1 MRSPFKDI
9 SKKKEKLKKAEK
21 DASSGYALRSH
32 SNSPDALSLKP
43 SSSITE
49 TNFIT
54 TSTQSSPV
62 PALQT
67 CLSCQSA
74 DTNRKSNL
82 VEVVKVFTS
91 KLEDFKI
98 LSSNLIDSTKNFDQ
112 AVKDIKNFIVNY
124 DSNNMDNF
132 MSTFHEDIESVK
144 GNLADLNNYIV
155 KLDDIEDIFTRV
167 EDSLARSTEFD
178 VKIQSEL
185 TKIDEMEKFIHA
197 KLDHIDSITYSHSK
211 DTDNTLLQKITNLEQ
226 LCIELNEKVD
236 NSNRYSQH
244 RNPQLEEL
252 EELINAEFNSLK
264 SPSSTDS
271 SRILSRIS
279 KVEEICND
287 LNIKMDSFT
296 NHHPPTMTFDTPHM
310 TPITRQ
316 EVINNDMPYTQH
328 NKRHQAP
335 NHDNPQGYTTL
346 EAHASPRDCLILGDS
361 NSKYININTNHIR
374 TKRIPTYRIEDI
386 NPEDCVGY
394 SRIWIHV
401 GINDLKTRNCRG
413 PADIHTYHSLLLH
426 KLHQIRLVCPNS
438 KLIVSPI
445 LPTGVPAL
453 NERARLFTN
462 LLYRGP
468 QWFELLDFRV
478 FCGNDDSLIQR
489 YRCYGNPYDRIH
501 LGRAGIELLKDTLVS
516 RISKVDTRSYSTVL
530 QTGHA
535 QNHRT

>member
-9 SKKKEKLKKAEK
+9 SKKKDRLKKAEK

-32 SNSPDALSLKP
+32 SPNVVSLKP
-43 SSSITE
+43 SSSSTE

-62 PALQT
+62 PASQI

-74 DTNRKSNL
+74 DTKRNSNL
-82 VEVVKVFTS
+82 VEVVKDFTS

-98 LSSNLIDSTKNFDQ
+98 LSSNLIDSTKNLDQ
-112 AVKDIKNFIVNY
+112 AVNDIKHFVNY
-124 DSNNMDNF
+124 NEDNMENF
-132 MSTFHEDIESVK
+132 MSSFHNDIESVK
-144 GNLADLNNYIV
+144 GNLVDLNNYIV

-167 EDSLARSTEFD
+167 ENKLTRSTELD

-185 TKIDEMEKFIHA
+185 TKIDEMEKFIHT
-197 KLDHIDSITYSHSK
+197 KLDHIDSFTNLNSK
-211 DTDNTLLQKITNLEQ
+211 DTENTVLQKITNLEQ
-226 LCIELNEKVD
+226 LCNKLNEKVD
-236 NSNRYSQH
+236 NSNHYSQH

-279 KVEEICND
+279 KVEEICNN
-287 LNIKMDSFT
+287 LNFKMDSFT
-296 NHHPPTMTFDTPHM
+296 NHHPPTMTFNTTHM
-310 TPITRQ
+310 TPVTRRK
-316 EVINNDMPYTQH
+316 VNNDIPHTQH
-328 NKRHQAP
+328 IKHHQAP
-335 NHDNPQGYTTL
+335 NHDYPQGNTTL

-386 NPEDCVGY
+386 NPDHCVGY

-413 PADIHTYHSLLLH
+413 PADIHTYHSLLLQ

-468 QWFELLDFRV
+468 QWFELLDFRG
-478 FCGNDDSLIQR
+478 FCGNDDTLIQR

-501 LGRAGIELLKDTLVS
+501 LGRAGIELLKDILVS

>member
-21 DASSGYALRSH
+21 DASLGYALRSH
-32 SNSPDALSLKP
+32 NNSPDVLPMKP
-43 SSSITE
+43 SSSINE
-49 TNFIT
+49 TNFRT
-54 TSTQSSPV
+54 NSTQSSHV
-62 PALQT
+62 PESQT

-74 DTNRKSNL
+74 DTNRNSYL
-82 VEVVKVFTS
+82 VDVIKDFTS
-91 KLEDFKI
+91 KLEDFKM
-98 LSSNLIDSTKNFDQ
+98 LSSKLIDSTKNLDQ
-112 AVKDIKNFIVNY
+112 AVKDIKHFVVNH
-124 DSNNMDNF
+124 DVDNMENF
-132 MSTFHEDIESVK
+132 MSTFHNDIESVK

-155 KLDDIEDIFTRV
+155 KLDDIEDIFIRV
-167 EDSLARSTEFD
+167 EDSLTKFTELD

-185 TKIDEMEKFIHA
+185 TKIDEMEKFIHT
-197 KLDHIDSITYSHSK
+197 KLDHIDSITNLHGK
-211 DTDNTLLQKITNLEQ
+211 DTDNTLLQKITGLEQ

-236 NSNRYSQH
+236 NCNRYSQH
-244 RNPQLEEL
+244 RNPQLGEL

-264 SPSSTDS
+264 SPSSTDN

-279 KVEEICND
+279 KVEEICNN

-296 NHHPPTMTFDTPHM
+296 NHHPPSMTFNTPHM
-310 TPITRQ
+310 TPITRR
-316 EVINNDMPYTQH
+316 EVINNDISYTQH

-335 NHDNPQGYTTL
+335 NHDYSQGNTTL

-386 NPEDCVGY
+386 NPEHCVGY

-413 PADIHTYHSLLLH
+413 PADIHTYHSLLLQ

-453 NERARLFTN
+453 NERARIFTN
-462 LLYRGP
+462 LLHRGP

-478 FCGNDDSLIQR
+478 FCGNDGTLIQR
-489 YRCYGNPYDRIH
+489 YRCYGNPYDRIA
-501 LGRAGIELLKDTLVS
+501 LGRAGI
-516 RISKVDTRSYSTVL
+516 
-530 QTGHA
+530 
-535 QNHRT
+535 